1 MDDQYIEENS
11 EEEHIEE
18 SDCIEEEEEKE
29 PNSNVKWKIELN
41 AKIKFWNKL
50 VKIGFTYQ
58 PNICSTCN
66 IGKMEIT
73 IKKESNILNPF
84 YCRCRNIKC
93 RRKFKLR
100 NFTFPKGLK
109 NVAASIVYTILDSFI
124 KEGLNAVKIK
134 SILQNKMLADINIKF
149 FHNILLNY
157 RKIIYE
163 YQKKNYNQTLIG
175 GIDNLGI
182 PE

>member
-1 MDDQYIEENS
+1 MTNIQKKIAKKN
-11 EEEHIEE
+11 IEE

-29 PNSNVKWKIELN
+29 PNSNVKWKIDINE
-41 AKIKFWNKL
+41 KIKFWNKL
-50 VKIGFTYQ
+50 VKIGFSYQ
-58 PNICSTCN
+58 PNICPTCN

-134 SILQNKMLADINIKF
+134 SILQNKTQADINIKF

-157 RKIIYE
+157 RKKFMNIKRKI
-163 YQKKNYNQTLIG
+163 KIKL
-175 GIDNLGI
+175 
-182 PE
+182 